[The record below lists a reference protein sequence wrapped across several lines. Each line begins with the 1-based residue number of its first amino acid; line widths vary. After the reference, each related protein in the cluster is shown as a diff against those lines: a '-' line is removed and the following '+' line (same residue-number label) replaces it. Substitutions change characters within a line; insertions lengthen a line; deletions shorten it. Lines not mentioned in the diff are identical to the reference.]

1 MAYDGEERRQA
12 SSSEIVELKSMVQE
26 LVTELRVHIA
36 REEETISALKDLVL
50 VWKGSKLILP
60 ALGGLVI
67 AAWAFYEWAKD
78 HLK

>member
-1 MAYDGEERRQA
+1 MAYEGEERRQA
-12 SSSEIVELKSMVQE
+12 SSSEIAELKEMVQS
-26 LVTELRVHIA
+26 LVMELRVHIA
-36 REEETISALKDLVL
+36 KEEETITALKDLVL
-50 VWKGSKLILP
+50 VWKGSKLIIP